1 MEKSKNLKEV
11 VIKIEGK
18 DWNDALDKA
27 FKKVV
32 LPDFVSPNTTTLKR

>member
-27 FKKVV
+27 FRLLLDLEKVKH
-32 LPDFVSPNTTTLKR
+32 LKMYF